1 MTFEQII
8 QQLKSKK
15 YSPVYFLMGE
25 EPFYI
30 DEITNYIAENVLT
43 EEEKAFN
50 QTVIYGK
57 DTDDLTNVIHAAR
70 RYPMM
75 AQHQVVIVK
84 EAQNYKNIENLLVY
98 VENPLKTTILVV
110 NYKYKTID
118 KRKKLYKALEKN
130 GIVFESKKLYDNK
143 VGTWLNGY
151 LRAKGFGIDH
161 VASSVLI
168 DYLGNDLSKI
178 AHEIDKLRIAMGK
191 DAKTITL
198 SDIEKNIGISKEF
211 NNFELNK
218 AVFQKNV
225 LKANRI
231 LLSFAKNQK
240 KYPVQLTIV
249 TLFGYFQKLMAY
261 HYLPDKS
268 KNAVAAALKIKP
280 FFVSDYSTGAR
291 NYSAAKVV
299 KIISLLREYDMRSKG
314 YNSNITD
321 GGELLKELIFKIM
334 H

>member
-8 QQLKSKK
+8 QQLRSKK

-30 DEITNYIAENVLT
+30 DEITNYIAGNILT

-50 QTVIYGK
+50 QTIIYGK

-75 AQHQVVIVK
+75 AQHQVIIVK
-84 EAQNYKNIENLLVY
+84 EAQNYKNIEDLSVY
-98 VENPLKTTILVV
+98 VENPLDTTILVI

-118 KRKKLYKALEKN
+118 KRKKFYKLLEKN
-130 GIVFESKKLYDNK
+130 GVIFESKKLYDNQ
-143 VGTWLNGY
+143 VGAWLNGY
-151 LRAKGFGIDH
+151 LRSKGFNIDPA
-161 VASSVLI
+161 ASAVLV

-178 AHEIDKLRIAMGK
+178 AHEIDKLRIAMGS
-191 DAKTITL
+191 DAKTITT

-225 LKANRI
+225 LKANQIIR
-231 LLSFAKNQK
+231 SFAKNQR
-240 KYPVQLTIV
+240 KYPIQLTII

-268 KNAVAAALKIKP
+268 KNAVASALKISP
-280 FFVSDYSTGAR
+280 YFVSDYSTGAR

-299 KIISLLREYDMRSKG
+299 KVISLLREYDMRSKG
-314 YNSNITD
+314 YNSNVTD
-321 GGELLKELIFKIM
+321 NGELLKELIFKIM